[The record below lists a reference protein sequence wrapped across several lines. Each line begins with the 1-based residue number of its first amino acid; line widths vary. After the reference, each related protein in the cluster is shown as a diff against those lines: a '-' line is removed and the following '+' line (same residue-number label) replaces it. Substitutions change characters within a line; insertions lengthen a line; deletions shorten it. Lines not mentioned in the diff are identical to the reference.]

1 MATRVTRLRAHL
13 AEPVAAASLV
23 ALRVGFG
30 VLMMIAVARFFAN
43 GWIASYYLEP
53 DRFFTYAGFEWV
65 RPWPGVG
72 MYIHCA
78 AMGVCA
84 LLVALGVWYRPA
96 ILTFGALFAYA
107 HLVDKTNYLNHY
119 YLIIVLALLMSWL
132 PLGRG
137 GPSTIPR
144 AALWAV
150 RIQIGVVYFFGGVAK
165 LQPDWLFHAQ
175 PLTAWLAG
183 AGDVPVVGSLLV
195 HPWAPYVL
203 SWGAALF
210 DLTIVGWLLW
220 PRTRPYAYVAVI
232 VFHALT
238 ARLFH
243 LGMFPWVMTALA
255 TVFFAPDWP
264 RRFVTWRPSPG
275 AMRHTP
281 ALGRLAGVVLAV
293 HLALQVLLPLRSF
306 AYPGPALW
314 NEEGFRFGWNVM
326 VMEKSGVAEFVVRD
340 PDSGREWRMP
350 ATAYWTRY
358 QASMMATQPDMVLE
372 AAHVVAAD
380 FRRRGVAH
388 PEVRAD
394 VMVSLNG
401 RPRRRLVDPSIDLAA
416 AGDTLLPYSWVLPPP
431 EESPP

>member
-1 MATRVTRLRAHL
+1 MATRADRLRAHL
-13 AEPVAAASLV
+13 AEPVDAASLV
-23 ALRVGFG
+23 ALRVAFG

-43 GWIASYYLEP
+43 GWIASEFIEP
-53 DRFFTYAGFEWV
+53 DRFFTYAGFDWIQ
-65 RPWPGVG
+65 PWPGAG
-72 MYIHCA
+72 MYIHFA
-78 AMGVCA
+78 VMGVCA
-84 LLVALGVWYRPA
+84 LFVALGIFYRPA
-96 ILTFGALFAYA
+96 LLTFAALFAYA

-119 YLIIVLALLMSWL
+119 YLIVCLAFVMAWL

-137 GPSTIPR
+137 VATVPR

-150 RIQIGVVYFFGGVAK
+150 RLQVGVVYFFGGVAK

-183 AGDVPVVGSLLV
+183 AGDVPLVGPLLT
-195 HPWAPYVL
+195 HPWAPYIL

-210 DLTIVGWLLW
+210 DLTIVAWLLW
-220 PRTRPYAYVAVI
+220 PRSRPYAYAVVI

-243 LGMFPWVMTALA
+243 IGMFPWIMTALA

-264 RRFVTWRPSPG
+264 RRFISWRPRAPQSP
-275 AMRHTP
+275 R
-281 ALGRLAGVVLAV
+281 LGRIAGAVLAV
-293 HLALQVLLPLRSF
+293 HLALQILLPLRSF

-340 PDSGREWRMP
+340 PDTGREWRLP

-358 QASMMATQPDMVLE
+358 QATMMATQPDMVLE

-380 FRRRGVAH
+380 FRRRGIAR

-401 RPRRRLVDPSIDLAA
+401 RPRHRLVDPTVDLAA
-416 AGDTLLPYSWVLPPP
+416 AHDTLLPYSWVLPPP

>member
-1 MATRVTRLRAHL
+1 MATRAERLRAHL
-13 AEPVAAASLV
+13 AEPVDAASLI
-23 ALRVGFG
+23 ALRVAFG
-30 VLMMIAVARFFAN
+30 TLMMIAVARFFAN

-65 RPWPGVG
+65 KPWPGIG
-72 MYIHCA
+72 MYIHFA
-78 AMGVCA
+78 VMGACA

-96 ILTFGALFAYA
+96 IFTFGALFAYA
-107 HLVDKTNYLNHY
+107 HLCDKTNYLNHY
-119 YLIIVLALLMSWL
+119 YLIIVLSFVMAWL
-132 PLGRG
+132 PLHRRG
-137 GPSTIPR
+137 PATIPR

-150 RIQIGVVYFFGGVAK
+150 RVQVGVVYVFGGVAK

-183 AGDVPVVGSLLV
+183 AGDVPLVGPLLV
-195 HPWAPYVL
+195 HPWAPYIL

-220 PRTRPYAYVAVI
+220 PRTRPYAYAIVI
-232 VFHALT
+232 LFHVLT

-243 LGMFPWVMTALA
+243 LGMFPWIMTALA

-264 RRFVTWRPSPG
+264 RRFVRWIPSSTP
-275 AMRHTP
+275 APRAP
-281 ALGRLAGVVLAV
+281 ALGTLATSVLAI
-293 HLALQVLLPLRSF
+293 HLALQVVLPLRSF

-326 VMEKSGVAEFVVRD
+326 VMEKSGVAELVVRD

-350 ATAYWTRY
+350 ATTYWTRY
-358 QASMMATQPDMVLE
+358 QAAMMATQPDMVLA
-372 AAHVVAAD
+372 AAHVVADD
-380 FRRRGVAH
+380 FRRRGIAH

-401 RPRRRLVDPSIDLAA
+401 RPRRRLVDPTVDLAA
-416 AGDTLLPYSWVLPPP
+416 VADTLLPYSWVLPPP